1 MGLKRL
7 LRMERRADVGDAVLQ
22 AFQDSLLGGP
32 AGHVDPTATAS
43 VETSIRALSSPYGLA
58 TVTGPAMITPAFL
71 VDLARRLFTSGN
83 AVYRI
88 HVDDVGIYLVP
99 ASGFDVSGSSGLWV
113 YELET
118 PIPGQSRVARR
129 RVAEDGVV
137 HVHINAP
144 ATEPWRGRAPWQIA
158 SASAKTYAQIERS
171 LGMDASPPSGMIMPQ
186 PDGASLNAIA
196 QMKAAL
202 TTGKGGL
209 TLVETTAHGFGQG
222 VTSAPKQTGCKSGL
236 ERWYLSIILNFA
248 PNRPR
253 LSSRP
258 TASLRPCF
266 KATETPKENPA
277 GRCSLTASFRLA
289 PSSRAS

>member
-71 VDLARRLFTSGN
+71 ADLARRLFTSGN

-137 HVHINAP
+137 HVRINRQCIR
-144 ATEPWRGRAPWQIA
+144 TL
-158 SASAKTYAQIERS
+158 ERS
-171 LGMDASPPSGMIMPQ
+171 CTLATRQSLG
-186 PDGASLNAIA
+186 LNAELTSSE
-196 QMKAAL
+196 AL
-202 TTGKGGL
+202 NP
-209 TLVETTAHGFGQG
+209 TLCQDRQ
-222 VTSAPKQTGCKSGL
+222 SYCP
-236 ERWYLSIILNFA
+236 
-248 PNRPR
+248 
-253 LSSRP
+253 
-258 TASLRPCF
+258 
-266 KATETPKENPA
+266 
-277 GRCSLTASFRLA
+277 SLTAQH
-289 PSSRAS
+289 PTP

>member
-71 VDLARRLFTSGN
+71 ADLARRLFTSGN
-83 AVYRI
+83 AVYEI
-88 HVDDVGIYLVP
+88 VINEGISLVP
-99 ASGFDVSGSSGLWV
+99 ASDFEVAGSVGRWV

-137 HVHINAP
+137 HVRINP
-144 ATEPWRGRAPWQIA
+144 SPSEPWRGRAPWQTRQCHQP
-158 SASAKTYAQIERS
+158 KRYAQIERS
-171 LGMDASPPSGMIMPQ
+171 AWEWMRHRQDRHDPMPQ

-202 TTGKGGL
+202 TRAGRVVS

-222 VTSAPKQTGCKSGL
+222 VTPRRRNRIGRKSGFGAMVP
-236 ERWYLSIILNFA
+236 EHNIEHRPPGSIRQ
-248 PNRPR
+248 RP
-253 LSSRP
+253 SW
-258 TASLRPCF
+258 TAFGVS
-266 KATETPKENPA
+266 PA
-277 GRCSLTASFRLA
+277 MFRGDGNA
-289 PSSRAS
+289 HARIPQGDVP